1 METIISLSIQE
12 LSELPIKDLTEENA
26 VLFLWVTSP
35 LLEEC
40 FPLIKAWGFKYK
52 TSMIWDK
59 VKHNV
64 GNYVSVRHELLLIC
78 TKGSCTPDVKKLD
91 DSVYSEERTSH
102 SVKPKYFRDLID
114 KLYTHGRKIELFAR
128 EKTDG

>member
-1 METIISLSIQE
+1 MGNIS
-12 LSELPIKDLTEENA
+12 
-26 VLFLWVTSP
+26 

-59 VKHNV
+59 IKHNV

-78 TKGSCTPDVKKLD
+78 TKGSCTPDIKKLD
-91 DSVYSEERTSH
+91 DSVYSEERTEH
-102 SVKPKYFRDLID
+102 SKKPLYFRSLID
-114 KLYTHGRKIELFAR
+114 KLYPNGNRIELFAR
-128 EKTDG
+128 EKAKGWDVWGNEV